1 MESDNGTNSS
11 MTYAQTG
18 SAKLTNFVIILVI
31 CVILVA
37 AAMLLPK
44 GFSEDLSIIGKGSV
58 VVVLTHDKNS
68 VNGMEMM
75 DLLNK
80 VRSDY
85 KGKVD
90 FLAVDVNSPKG
101 QAFIQQQRVGT
112 IVLVLFGPDGSR
124 GDVIGGDIGEQELR
138 SALDNIL

>member
-1 MESDNGTNSS
+1 

-18 SAKLTNFVIILVI
+18 SARHTNLVIILFV

-44 GFSEDLSIIGKGSV
+44 GFSDNLSIIGQGSV
-58 VVVLTHDKNS
+58 VVVLTHDKNT
-68 VNGMEMM
+68 VGGVVTM

-90 FLAVDVNSPKG
+90 FLAVDVNTQKG
-101 QAFIQQQRVGT
+101 QVFTRQQGVGAT
-112 IVLVLFGPDGSR
+112 VLVMFGPDGSR
-124 GDVIGGDIGEQELR
+124 RDVLGGSIGEQELR
-138 SALDNIL
+138 SALDDILSP

>member
-1 MESDNGTNSS
+1 

-18 SAKLTNFVIILVI
+18 SARHTNLVIILFV

-44 GFSEDLSIIGKGSV
+44 GFSDNLSIIGQGSV
-58 VVVLTHDKNS
+58 VVVLTHDKNTAGG
-68 VNGMEMM
+68 VVTM
-75 DLLNK
+75 DMLNK

-90 FLAVDVNSPKG
+90 FLAVDVNTPEG
-101 QAFIQQQRVGT
+101 QAFTRQQGVGA

-124 GDVIGGDIGEQELR
+124 RDVLGAGIGEQELR
-138 SALDNIL
+138 SALDDILSP

>member
-1 MESDNGTNSS
+1 

-18 SAKLTNFVIILVI
+18 SAKQTNLFIILFI

-44 GFSEDLSIIGKGSV
+44 GFSDDLSIIGQGSV
-58 VVVLTHDKNS
+58 VVVLTHEKNS
-68 VNGMEMM
+68 VDGILKM
-75 DLLNK
+75 DLLNT

-85 KGKVD
+85 EGKVE
-90 FLAVDVNSPKG
+90 FLAVDVNTPEG
-101 QAFIQQQRVGT
+101 QTFMRQHGVGA

-124 GDVIGGDIGEQELR
+124 RNVLGAGIGEQELR
-138 SALDNIL
+138 SVLDGILSP